1 MRAVANLVL
10 RITKPPQPVCITLDE
25 QFVDEFARPITAVAV
40 TSQTHHGRPRERCEA
55 TDESTSTAVAVG
67 VAVTV
72 AAVVAVVAARSGG
85 GTGGSVGPS
94 AGPKAPEAGGGG
106 GGTGA

>member
-25 QFVDEFARPITAVAV
+25 QFVDQFARPITAVTV
-40 TSQTHHGRPRERCEA
+40 TSKTDHGRPREQCEA
-55 TDESTSTAVAVG
+55 ADESVSTAVAVG
-67 VAVTV
+67 VAVAV
-72 AAVVAVVAARSGG
+72 AAVVVVVAARSGG
-85 GTGGSVGPS
+85 GAGGSAGPS
-94 AGPKAPEAGGGG
+94 AAPKAPEGGGGG